1 MGGLI
6 MDIKKQNWY
15 NGAVCSLV
23 LAATAPNDK
32 KSKECV
38 ADYEDALN
46 KLVDVIRAELI
57 KDARFFL
64 KSDQKIFNTWY
75 RKNINSKMKET

>member
-1 MGGLI
+1 ME
-6 MDIKKQNWY
+6 IKKENWY

-38 ADYEDALN
+38 AEYEEALN
-46 KLVDVIRAELI
+46 NLVDIIRAELI
-57 KDARFFL
+57 KDAKFFL
-64 KSDQKIFNTWY
+64 ESDQKIFNTWY